1 MGGSFHGYV
10 SHNQRVTRL
19 ISVIEL
25 FKYIDLIDLYG
36 YESIPI
42 NTIFRG
48 MNIHLPA
55 ILMWTTGV
63 QGFDPLPYWFFEHP
77 KFGMNRFAAP
87 RRKLPMCHDFTSG
100 CGYRHGPKRVDGWT
114 EVLSLGLHTDPEEWR
129 FTRSWQRWDYIIYI
143 YIYIWLIE
151 WGYKGYIYI

>member
-55 ILMWTTGV
+55 ILM
-63 QGFDPLPYWFFEHP
+63 
-77 KFGMNRFAAP
+77 
-87 RRKLPMCHDFTSG
+87 
-100 CGYRHGPKRVDGWT
+100 
-114 EVLSLGLHTDPEEWR
+114 
-129 FTRSWQRWDYIIYI
+129 
-143 YIYIWLIE
+143 
-151 WGYKGYIYI
+151 